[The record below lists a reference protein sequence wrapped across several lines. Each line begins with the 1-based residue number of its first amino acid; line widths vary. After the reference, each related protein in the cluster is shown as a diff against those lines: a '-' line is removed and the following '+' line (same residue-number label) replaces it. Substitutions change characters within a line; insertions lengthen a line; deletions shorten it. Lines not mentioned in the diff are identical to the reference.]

1 MFKKETVFIVGAGAS
16 SECGLPTGNQLKSTI
31 AGGVRFRFEAGEGDP
46 ALLDIVRT
54 RHSGFDTQAGF
65 ELASTIST
73 FPSIDEALHWW
84 KARQEI
90 VELGK
95 IAIAYYILDAERRS
109 ILARKHGVI
118 NLATASGTWLSS
130 FVSMALSALERDE
143 ADKAFEQVT
152 IINFNYDRTIEHYLY
167 WALQQ
172 LAAVPPDKAA
182 ECVAR
187 LKIIRPYG
195 SIGKLEWQ
203 GQAGV
208 SFGGN
213 NHLQEA
219 SAVIA
224 NIRTFTEQI
233 REPDLLSSI
242 GGALDTASLV
252 IFLGF
257 GFHQQNM
264 ELLKPLIPNTNRPR
278 VGMVIAT
285 SKGIDEKNNT
295 AIQFRFEQLGL
306 GGRHMLVQC
315 TAAELMDQLRPT
327 ISMAVA

>member
-84 KARQEI
+84 KARQ
-90 VELGK
+90 
-95 IAIAYYILDAERRS
+95 
-109 ILARKHGVI
+109 
-118 NLATASGTWLSS
+118 
-130 FVSMALSALERDE
+130 
-143 ADKAFEQVT
+143 
-152 IINFNYDRTIEHYLY
+152 
-167 WALQQ
+167 
-172 LAAVPPDKAA
+172 
-182 ECVAR
+182 AR

-315 TAAELMDQLRPT
+315 TAAELMDQLRPA